1 MTEKVC
7 FFQIMI
13 DFIILSFEEAIR
25 TQASTNFQ
33 KLVSISKSF
42 WSEIYNSFTLLFV
55 VWVNPEVWHFM
66 INNSTKTKF
75 SFWKCCFVSSA
86 LLAKQQLHSW
96 LDMHIFAAF
105 NHFCLLGPRCENLTI
120 FLPFSNFMWNQLSFW
135 PFL

>member
-33 KLVSISKSF
+33 KLTSTSKSF

-55 VWVNPEVWHFM
+55 VWVNSEVWHFK
-66 INNSTKTKF
+66 IIFLTTKTKF
-75 SFWKCCFVSSA
+75 SFSKCCFVSSA

-105 NHFCLLGPRCENLTI
+105 NHFCLLGPQCGNLRI
-120 FLPFSNFMWNQLSFW
+120 FLPVFVFAKSILLN
-135 PFL
+135 